1 MECGF
6 NSLSYFIRTF
16 RQKKQVSPKEFQLK
30 AVRGAE

>member
-6 NSLSYFIRTF
+6 NSLCYFIRTF